1 MIFSPIY
8 TTMMRDVKQ
17 FFVPVLVACISVTA
31 CKKADRQSTPV
42 SSSSSTDDASNAA
55 GSNANARVETGGS
68 ITVALS
74 TPKQKIDLLGGGCYF
89 YSGHIKSLSNY
100 NDATNWLWND
110 LNVNV
115 FRIVLRS
122 GGVEDVNDNSN
133 PDITD
138 FTKFN
143 FAANSNN
150 VDQIAAAKRAIA
162 IDPNI
167 KIWAMVLSPPKYLKT
182 NNDVNKG
189 GTLNTSVTNAYKE
202 FGEIIYAHLK
212 NLKDNGLTVSY
223 LSMMNEPDFV
233 STTIPYE
240 SAEYTK
246 AQALSVYTNTG
257 NWLKTKLPSASIT
270 VPVFT
275 GADCISVSNADD
287 YITEINKS
295 NNVGLF
301 TTHQY
306 SNSSAANF
314 TTASAAAGTK
324 GLYMAEWH
332 AGFGLGATPDEMT
345 SAFDL
350 VNKFHDAF
358 RGGAKGWLYFEWGSP
373 GVNFSGLVFTPFGG
387 TAVRKK
393 NYYVYK
399 QFTDNLLNQNY
410 IATTLSGIVNFG
422 ADNVSAFTST
432 GRADVNVM
440 NWNNDAQNRVRL
452 NFGRTFKNIR
462 IYRTNATE
470 SNKLIWSQDNVNL
483 NYYDVDF
490 AGRSFTTVK
499 ITW

>member
-1 MIFSPIY
+1 MKSI
-8 TTMMRDVKQ
+8 KQ
-17 FFVPVLVACISVTA
+17 FFVLLFIGCLGIVACRKT
-31 CKKADRQSTPV
+31 DNNPPST
-42 SSSSSTDDASNAA
+42 SNNDLTEDAIRPAPTPSA
-55 GSNANARVETGGS
+55 VQTGGS
-68 ITVALS
+68 ITVAIS
-74 TPKQKIDLLGGGCYF
+74 TPKQKIDLMGGGCYF
-89 YSGHIKSLSNY
+89 YSGHIKSLANY
-100 NDATNWLWND
+100 TDATNWLWRD

-122 GGVEDVNDNSN
+122 GGVEDVNDNSDPN
-133 PDITD
+133 NTD
-138 FTKFN
+138 FSKFN

-167 KIWAMVLSPPKYLKT
+167 KIWAMVLSPPKFLKT

-189 GTLNTSVTNAYKE
+189 GTLNTSVANAYNE
-202 FGEIIYAHLK
+202 FGEIIYTHLK

-257 NWLKTKLPSASIT
+257 NWLKTKLPTVQIT

-275 GADCISVSNADD
+275 GADCISVTNADD
-287 YITEINKS
+287 YLTEINKS
-295 NNVGLF
+295 GNVGLF

-314 TTASAAAGTK
+314 TTAATAAGSK

-332 AGFGLGATPDEMT
+332 AGFGLGSTPDEIT

-373 GVNFSGLVFTPFGG
+373 GVNFSGLVLTPFGG

-399 QFTDNLLNQNY
+399 QFTDNLLNENY
-410 IATTLSGIVNFG
+410 VSTTLTGITNFG
-422 ADNVSAFTST
+422 NDNVSAFTSS
-432 GRADVNVM
+432 GRADINVM

-452 NFGRTFKNIR
+452 NFGRSFKNIR
-462 IYRTNATE
+462 IYRTSATQSNA
-470 SNKLIWSQDNVNL
+470 LIWSQDNVNL

-490 AGRSFTTVK
+490 EGKSFTTVR